1 MLYFKIFSDSNG
13 TQSVISQ
20 GKYYNPSSL
29 LSEILKEPD
38 NREEWL
44 GVSGRPVSVL
54 TLVDKSE
61 RILVVSFLCIIN
73 SSQGTNHFFFYWT
86 PQHTKK
92 YTMSKKH
99 RKSYKVST
107 LKENRKIAINYKVVL
122 RTTMRKETDAR

>member
-44 GVSGRPVSVL
+44 GVSGRPISVL

-73 SSQGTNHFFFYWT
+73 SSQGTKHFFFFIE
-86 PQHTKK
+86 HH
-92 YTMSKKH
+92 S
-99 RKSYKVST
+99 
-107 LKENRKIAINYKVVL
+107 IL
-122 RTTMRKETDAR
+122 RNIL